1 MLVRLNYLGQLFS
14 VLNRCFCLKDNNQ
27 PESNAQEASQ
37 PNGPNID
44 QNRNRQQNRPNK
56 TNNRNNRQ
64 NRPQVNN
71 NNNNANNDTTQGSS
85 NVVVEN
91 NDNTT
96 PINDNNE
103 SIQNQNQQNRS
114 KPNRQRQNISN
125 SNKNSGSNSKYNRQ
139 TSMSSQV
146 SAASSGCRGS
156 KDQNR
161 REILTDQLRK
171 NKYECMICYQYI
183 RNDRSIW
190 SCIVCFHIF
199 HLTCVK
205 KWAQSSTA
213 ASTAN
218 NPPEKV

>member
-1 MLVRLNYLGQLFS
+1 M
-14 VLNRCFCLKDNNQ
+14 
-27 PESNAQEASQ
+27 
-37 PNGPNID
+37 
-44 QNRNRQQNRPNK
+44 
-56 TNNRNNRQ
+56 
-64 NRPQVNN
+64 

-91 NDNTT
+91 NDNRT
-96 PINDNNE
+96 PINDNND
-103 SIQNQNQQNRS
+103 SNQNQNQQNRS
-114 KPNRQRQNISN
+114 KPNRQRQPNISN

-146 SAASSGCRGS
+146 SAASSSCRGS

-183 RNDRSIW
+183 RNDRPIW

-218 NPPEKV
+218 NPPEKVRMGLS